1 MIEKLWVFVNSGAHE
16 HLVCFIS
23 VAVLLSCSS
32 QFPIPQPRTFCL
44 SVLTSTLKPFI
55 TKKKKIGQNF
65 DFPIKLP
72 GMIIPKNKVYSELQQ
87 CKSLN
92 SDLLT
97 RIIQLESNTVTNSQY
112 GRRETIELNTVPAE
126 IHEDI
131 LEEIICKVL
140 SLTGVNV
147 VPENL

>member
-1 MIEKLWVFVNSGAHE
+1 MGFRKFRCARTSCLLHFSRSSSLLFFA
-16 HLVCFIS
+16 IS
-23 VAVLLSCSS
+23 YTSAKNIL
-32 QFPIPQPRTFCL
+32 PFC
-44 SVLTSTLKPFI
+44 TDKYIKTLHY
-55 TKKKKIGQNF
+55 KKKKIAQNF

-72 GMIIPKNKVYSELQQ
+72 GMIIPKNKAYSELQQ

-131 LEEIICKVL
+131 LEESICKVL